1 MLPSGRRCVRTSKS
15 NITSTTRRLGND
27 RRRRRLRGGR
37 RRRQHKGQPYVPAV
51 GSVGGIELAIALKID
66 VALHAC
72 HRKNISNLRA
82 DADDAGLERAED
94 RRAPVVTGQ
103 LFVDIADKADLQL
116 RSKTVTR
123 SNQDGNRCRW
133 YIRSSYF
140 RNCR

>member
-1 MLPSGRRCVRTSKS
+1 MLPLGRPCIRTSKS
-15 NITSTTRRLGND
+15 NLTSTTRRLGND

-72 HRKNISNLRA
+72 HRKKISNLRA

-94 RRAPVVTGQ
+94 RRAAAVAGE
-103 LFVDIADKADLQL
+103 LFVEIADQPNL
-116 RSKTVTR
+116 
-123 SNQDGNRCRW
+123 
-133 YIRSSYF
+133 
-140 RNCR
+140 